1 MNPHV
6 RSVGR
11 TLSARSVAIV
21 ACCVVIFAIVLA
33 YTAINA
39 WVRPVIWSDSG
50 WGLLGWD
57 LRHGLPWNHWASPD
71 PQDITRDTSSFM
83 SIWSPGQH
91 VIPGV
96 LEGLGLSLGH
106 AVIATVATFSV
117 IGLAGWFA
125 LYRAFGF
132 SSHVS
137 AIAVALIACSRGF
150 AFPFVIFI
158 GGEVLLFGIAPWFL
172 LLVWKL
178 RELRWY
184 AVPPLVIGIAVMFFA
199 KISAVILACAAI
211 SAAVLSGP
219 FPWRHKGDTVRRG
232 VVAGGAIAIVG
243 VVLYY
248 GWYSRGW
255 TAASTVAATQWSA
268 LVPYAIF
275 IVSCV
280 WGAAFSFGE
289 LGNFVF
295 LHPSRPIFGSSLAVG
310 YMLALPAAATLYLV
324 WRQLRQTYR
333 DYLVFA
339 GLTTLA
345 YGTVFLLLWV
355 HGATI
360 GQEERYF
367 RPLSLLLLVGAVQ
380 AFLTVPSRLLRLGG
394 AMLAM
399 VGALYGLAAHA
410 RHVVINLGHPLGVRD
425 FRHSTANEAVVKFI
439 RTVDVPSPDRGS
451 TLIFVPSPEIGLEVR
466 NVRVMANHADFW
478 AIEDMRNLKFRGRVP
493 RLYVI
498 VQQRLVGEGKARAM
512 VESFVDYKPSEW
524 REMPLDGFVCFY
536 VVD

>member
-1 MNPHV
+1 MSPEV
-6 RSVGR
+6 RPGRDGPSSQSV
-11 TLSARSVAIV
+11 VV
-21 ACCVVIFAIVLA
+21 VCCALVVAIVLA
-33 YTAINA
+33 YTAVNA
-39 WVRPVIWSDSG
+39 VVRPVIWSDSG

-71 PQDITRDTSSFM
+71 PQDISRDISTFM

-91 VIPGV
+91 VVPGL

-106 AVIATVATFSV
+106 AVIATDAVFSV
-117 IGLAGWFA
+117 VGLVGWFV

-132 SSHVS
+132 PPHVA
-137 AIAVALIACSRGF
+137 AIALALIACSRGF

-158 GGEVLLFGIAPWFL
+158 GGEVLLFAIAPWFL

-178 RELRWY
+178 RELRWFS
-184 AVPPLVIGIAVMFFA
+184 VPALVIGTALMFFA

-219 FPWRHKGDTVRRG
+219 QPWRNRMDTVRRG
-232 VVAGGAIAIVG
+232 LVAGITIVIIG

-248 GWYSRGW
+248 GWHSRGW
-255 TAASTVAATQWSA
+255 TAASTVAAIKWSSLIPHA
-268 LVPYAIF
+268 VF
-275 IVSCV
+275 ILSCV
-280 WGAAFSFGE
+280 WGAALSFGE
-289 LGNFVF
+289 LGNFIF
-295 LHPSRPIFGSSLAVG
+295 LHPGRAIVGSQLAVG
-310 YMLALPAAATLYLV
+310 YLLALPAAVTLYLV
-324 WRQLRQTYR
+324 WRQLRRSHPQ
-333 DYLVFA
+333 YLIFA
-339 GLTTLA
+339 ALTTLA
-345 YGTVFLLLWV
+345 YATVFLWLWV
-355 HGATI
+355 LGATI

-380 AFLTVPSRLLRLGG
+380 AFLTVPSRLLRLAGVLM
-394 AMLAM
+394 AL
-399 VGALYGLAAHA
+399 VGALYGLAGQA
-410 RHVVINLGHPLGVRD
+410 RHIVVNLGHPLGVRD
-425 FRHSTANEAVVKFI
+425 FRHSTADEAVVKFI
-439 RTVDVPSPDRGS
+439 RTIDVPSPDRAS

-498 VQQRLVGEGKARAM
+498 VQKRLVAQGKAQAM
-512 VESFVDYKPSEW
+512 VEQFVDYKPSEW
-524 REMPLDGFVCFY
+524 KEMPLGDFVCFY

>member
-1 MNPHV
+1 MRGGGRSLSS
-6 RSVGR
+6 RSV
-11 TLSARSVAIV
+11 VV
-21 ACCVVIFAIVLA
+21 ACCVLIVAIVLG
-33 YTAINA
+33 YTAVNA
-39 WVRPVIWSDSG
+39 VVRPVIWSDSG

-71 PQDITRDTSSFM
+71 PQDITKDISTFL

-91 VIPGV
+91 VVPGL
-96 LEGLGLSLGH
+96 LEALGPSLGH
-106 AVIATVATFSV
+106 AVIVTVATFSV
-117 IGLAGWFA
+117 IGLVGWFA

-132 SSHVS
+132 PPHVI
-137 AIAVALIACSRGF
+137 AIALALIACSRGF
-150 AFPFVIFI
+150 AFPFVIYI
-158 GGEVLLFGIAPWFL
+158 GGEILLFGIAPWFL

-178 RELRWY
+178 RELRWF
-184 AVPPLVIGIAVMFFA
+184 AVPPLVIGMAVMFFA

-219 FPWRHKGDTVRRG
+219 HPWRDKADTVRRG
-232 VVAGGAIAIVG
+232 AVAGLAIAIVG

-248 GWYSRGW
+248 AWYSRGW
-255 TAASTVAATQWSA
+255 TAASTVAAIDWSA
-268 LVPYAIF
+268 IVPHAIF
-275 IVSCV
+275 MLSCI
-280 WGAAFSFGE
+280 WGAALSFGE
-289 LGNFVF
+289 MANFIL
-295 LHPSRPIFGSSLAVG
+295 LHPGRAIFSSSLVVG
-310 YMLALPAAATLYLV
+310 YILALPAAVTLYLV
-324 WRQLRQTYR
+324 WRQLRRTYP

-345 YGTVFLLLWV
+345 YGAVFLFLWA

-380 AFLTVPSRLLRLGG
+380 AFLTVPSKLLRLCG
-394 AMLAM
+394 ALLAL

-410 RHVVINLGHPLGVRD
+410 RHVVVNLGHPLGVRD
-425 FRHSTANEAVVKFI
+425 FRHSTANDAVIKFI
-439 RTVDVPSPDRGS
+439 RTIDVPSPDRGS

-478 AIEDMRNLKFRGRVP
+478 SIEDMRNQKFRGRVP
-493 RLYVI
+493 RLYII
-498 VQQRLVGEGKARAM
+498 VQQKLVGEGKAKAM
-512 VESFVDYKPSEW
+512 MASFVDYKPDEW
-524 REMPLDGFVCFY
+524 KEKPLDGFVCFY